1 MKLRDAM
8 RQVEREQPH
17 LTGTA
22 KLEAI
27 KALRAQP
34 QPAGPEAEEP
44 ESKQAAPDDAKTAR
58 KPASVGEA
66 WGFLIFIAVGMQL
79 APWVVWGS
87 LDGAPHWYDVVH
99 AVLLVVAFAE
109 LVSAYRRRSTRGS

>member
-1 MKLRDAM
+1 MRLRDAM

-27 KALRAQP
+27 KELRAQP
-34 QPAGPEAEEP
+34 QPAGPETEEP
-44 ESKQAAPDDAKTAR
+44 ESKLTESEDAKTAR
-58 KPASVGEA
+58 KPATVGEA
-66 WGFLIFIAVGMQL
+66 WGFLIFIAVGMQV

-87 LDGAPHWYDVVH
+87 LDGAPRWYDVLH
-99 AVLLVVAFAE
+99 AALLVAAVAE
-109 LVSAYRRRSTRGS
+109 LVSAYRRRNGRRS